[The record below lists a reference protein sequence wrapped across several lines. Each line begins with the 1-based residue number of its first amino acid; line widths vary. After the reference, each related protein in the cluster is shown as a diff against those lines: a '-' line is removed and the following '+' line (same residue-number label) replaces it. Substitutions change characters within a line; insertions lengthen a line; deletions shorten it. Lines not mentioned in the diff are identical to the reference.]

1 MYATFGWYTGGSTI
15 RKVLPMNIHLPHT
28 VIKRGTCLLLTAA
41 LLSLCLLSFAACSDE
56 VYDPT
61 QDTLILNEGTG
72 NGTGGGSLEIPT
84 EPPTGSVIE
93 IPNADPFENSP
104 HVLRADFLN
113 TGNSDAILIRMD
125 GTVILADTG
134 EADDYPA
141 ISRKLNEYGIT
152 AIDYLIISH
161 YDNDHI
167 GTVSQILQH
176 YTVKNLYMPDYVRDS
191 SLYRRMMSMLD
202 ITEGVKVHRLT
213 EDVHIDLPYGSLW
226 INPTRLYE
234 PGLTLG
240 SDDAHALEENNYS
253 LITSVYFG
261 DISMLLAGDAEQ
273 DRITEFM
280 ETDGLDL
287 SYDVIKIPHHGGYDK
302 ALGNLLRENKG
313 LRYCMVHVG
322 SKELVDASLVTA
334 MRTSGAAAKFT
345 YNGDIAFATDGT
357 SMILEQK

>member
-1 MYATFGWYTGGSTI
+1 MH
-15 RKVLPMNIHLPHT
+15 IHLPHNS
-28 VIKRGTCLLLTAA
+28 RGRGVCLLLTAV
-41 LLSLCLLSFAACSDE
+41 LLSLCLLSFAACSDQ

-61 QDTLILNEGTG
+61 RDTLILDEGTG
-72 NGTGGGSLEIPT
+72 KVTGNGNLELPT

-125 GTVILADTG
+125 DTVILMDTG

-141 ISRKLNEYGIT
+141 ISRKLTEYGIT

-167 GTVSQILQH
+167 GTMSQILQH
-176 YTVKNLYMPDYVRDS
+176 YAVKNVYMPDYVRDS
-191 SLYRRMMSMLD
+191 SLYRRMMTALD
-202 ITEGVKVHRLT
+202 ATQGVMVHRPT
-213 EDVHIDLPYGSLW
+213 EDVHIDLPYGRLW
-226 INPTRLYE
+226 INPTKLYE
-234 PGLTLG
+234 PGATLG
-240 SDDAHALEENNYS
+240 SDEAHALEENNYS
-253 LITSVYFG
+253 LTTSIYFG
-261 DISMLLAGDAEQ
+261 DISLLLAGDAEQ

-280 ETDGLDL
+280 EIKNVDL

-302 ALGNLLRENKG
+302 ALGNLLRENTG
-313 LRYCMVHVG
+313 LRYCVVHAG
-322 SKELVDASLVTA
+322 DESLVEASLVTA

-345 YNGDIAFATDGT
+345 YDGDIAFATDGT
-357 SMILEQK
+357 SMIIDQN

>member
-1 MYATFGWYTGGSTI
+1 
-15 RKVLPMNIHLPHT
+15 MNIHLPHT
-28 VIKRGTCLLLTAA
+28 AIKRGACLLLTAA
-41 LLSLCLLSFAACSDE
+41 LLLLCLLSFAACSDE

-61 QDTLILNEGTG
+61 QGTLILNEGTG
-72 NGTGGGSLEIPT
+72 KVTGNGNLELPT

-125 GTVILADTG
+125 DVVILMDTG

-141 ISRKLNEYGIT
+141 ISRKLSEYGIT
-152 AIDYLIISH
+152 QIDYLIISH

-167 GTVSQILQH
+167 GTMSQILQH

-191 SLYRRMMSMLD
+191 SLYSRMMTALD
-202 ITEGVKVHRLT
+202 ATQGVAVHRPT
-213 EDVHIDLPYGSLW
+213 EDVHIDLSYGWLW
-226 INPTRLYE
+226 INPTKLYE
-234 PGLTLG
+234 PGVTLG
-240 SDDAHALEENNYS
+240 SDEEHALEENNYS
-253 LITSVYFG
+253 LITSIYFG
-261 DISMLLAGDAEQ
+261 DISILLAGDAEQ

-302 ALGNLLRENKG
+302 ALGELLRKSKG
-313 LRYCMVHVG
+313 VVRYCVVHAG
-322 SKELVDASLVTA
+322 DKSLVEASLVTA

-345 YNGDIAFATDGT
+345 YDGDIAFATDGT
-357 SMILEQK
+357 SMTVNQN